1 MEKAPKLISRN
12 NFTVGHCYSVSTNPW
27 VVCGCWHSRKQ
38 RMIVRR
44 PKNIRRLMLLWDC
57 LENIV
62 LCHKPKAAVYMTS
75 KQTTKP
81 IKNPA
86 QSFRKKQKGT

>member
-1 MEKAPKLISRN
+1 M
-12 NFTVGHCYSVSTNPW
+12 
-27 VVCGCWHSRKQ
+27 
-38 RMIVRR
+38 
-44 PKNIRRLMLLWDC
+44 LWDY

-86 QSFRKKQKGT
+86 QSFRKKTKGYLKLEVNVKWDIQNSHKAFPHKTFGDYTKENRNLGDPTSSNETIVSWAF